1 MARRLTR
8 EERGFTLMELM
19 IVILLIAILA
29 AIAIP
34 SFLGKRDRADDV
46 DAKAA
51 ARNLVTYMD
60 ACYTSREDFTKC
72 STQADSEATDLDW
85 GAAPGQVRVT
95 DATKT
100 TYVVKAISNAATNGV
115 NHTFTISRASGG
127 GMERSCTA
135 GPQDND
141 GGCKNGSW

>member
-1 MARRLTR
+1 MARRLAR

-34 SFLGKRDRADDV
+34 MFLGKRDRADDT

-51 ARNLVTYMD
+51 ARDLVTYMD
-60 ACYTSREDFTKC
+60 ACYTSKEDFTKC
-72 STQADSEATDLDW
+72 STQADADANSLDW

-100 TYVVKAISNAATNGV
+100 TYEVKAISNAATNGV
-115 NHTFTISRASGG
+115 NHIFTIRRSIGG
-127 GMERSCTA
+127 PMVLSCTA
-135 GPQDND
+135 GAQDNA
-141 GGCKNGSW
+141 GGCKNGAW